1 MRQLEHKNDTEW
13 SALAAYVTRPYAAER
28 QQPLVSWLKTLEPQ
42 RDQLS
47 LTKFVA
53 VQTSAT
59 GVSVIDGYNLN
70 QQMYISTSPAVL
82 MLAHPQQV
90 NATERPDQ
98 RVGIWLHD
106 FGVWD
111 DKFHNFLARELHP
124 ILNPPRPMTQLF
136 VSPSFAR
143 TPRSNCA
150 FSLDC
155 LAAEPLRYLNE
166 VDQTI
171 NARLAEFHR
180 AGLAFTQP
188 NSTMLRL
195 AADEPASRH
204 NHRDLFQNDKI
215 ETPVCGRVFI
225 HAVQGAGTG
234 YVLPS
239 DSARSAGEAAFV
251 ACPVGATS
259 SHLGFL
265 MNDTKPGGALPS
277 DTGVLHRAVGHP
289 DGRVVLIKETA
300 HAPCRPMNAASL
312 WQIKHSH

>member
-1 MRQLEHKNDTEW
+1 MRQLEHQNDRLW
-13 SALAAYVTRPYAAER
+13 SDLATYVTQPNATDR
-28 QQPLVSWLKTLEPQ
+28 QLPLLSWLETLAQQ

-53 VQTSAT
+53 EHSSAT
-59 GVSVIDGYNLN
+59 GGLVIDGYNLN

-82 MLAHPQQV
+82 MLANPQYA
-90 NATERPDQ
+90 NAAERPDQ

-106 FGVWD
+106 FGAWD
-111 DKFHNFLARELHP
+111 DKSHDFLTRELHP

-136 VSPSFAR
+136 VSPIFSR
-143 TPRSNCA
+143 SPRRNCA
-150 FSLDC
+150 YSLDC
-155 LAAEPLRYLNE
+155 LDAVPLRYLKD

-171 NARLAEFHR
+171 NGRLLEFHH

-188 NSTMLRL
+188 NSSVLRL
-195 AADEPASRH
+195 AADQPASSH
-204 NHRDLFQNDKI
+204 NHRDLFQSDKI

-234 YVLPS
+234 YVLPT
-239 DSARSAGEAAFV
+239 ATEAAFV

-300 HAPCRPMNAASL
+300 HAPCRPMNANSL
-312 WQIKHSH
+312 WQIRYSQ